1 MGFTPLKKMLSDV
14 NKQLE
19 TGMSMRGVPLSQE
32 RMDELKEKKEELLA
46 MQEQERDQR
55 LYQSEQADRVIR
67 AVAEEGAAGVEK
79 TCSAVAEGTQIVCS
93 AVAETKDEAV
103 GTRGDVNKGF
113 TMVMD
118 FLRGSKLAPKPRA
131 SSSSKTEEEKKKD
144 KEEKKKKTQDKAAE
158 KEKKK
163 AERDA
168 KRKAD
173 KEEADRL
180 KRDVAAA
187 DQKVKDF
194 YANKRK
200 KARTDEPS
208 AETPVRPAEVAE
220 SGEPAPA
227 VEETAAGAE
236 TGEQET
242 NNQSPSPP
250 AENIAEHPAEDIT
263 EHPAGSDE
271 ATASTDA
278 PSGRSRFHFL
288 GLTSKH

>member
-1 MGFTPLKKMLSDV
+1 MGFTPLKKTLSDV

-19 TGMSMRGVPLSQE
+19 TGLSMRGVPLSKE
-32 RMDELKEKKEELLA
+32 RMDELREKKEELLA
-46 MQEQERDQR
+46 TQEEEREQR

-67 AVAEEGAAGVEK
+67 AVAEGGAAGVEK

-93 AVAETKDEAV
+93 AVAETKDEVV

-118 FLRGSKLAPKPRA
+118 FLRANFLARKPRA

-144 KEEKKKKTQDKAAE
+144 KEEKKQAAKKKTQDKAAG

-180 KRDVAAA
+180 KREAAA
-187 DQKVKDF
+187 ANQKVKDF

-220 SGEPAPA
+220 SGEPAPEA
-227 VEETAAGAE
+227 EETAAGAE

-250 AENIAEHPAEDIT
+250 AENIAEHPA
-263 EHPAGSDE
+263 GSDE

>member
-1 MGFTPLKKMLSDV
+1 MGFTPLKKTLSDV

-93 AVAETKDEAV
+93 AVAETKDEVV

-144 KEEKKKKTQDKAAE
+144 KEEKKQAAKKKADDKAAE
-158 KEKKK
+158 KDAKK
-163 AERDA
+163 AQRDA

-187 DQKVKDF
+187 NQEGQGLLCEQAQEGKD
-194 YANKRK
+194 
-200 KARTDEPS
+200 
-208 AETPVRPAEVAE
+208 
-220 SGEPAPA
+220 
-227 VEETAAGAE
+227 
-236 TGEQET
+236 
-242 NNQSPSPP
+242 
-250 AENIAEHPAEDIT
+250 
-263 EHPAGSDE
+263 
-271 ATASTDA
+271 
-278 PSGRSRFHFL
+278 
-288 GLTSKH
+288 